1 MFSRLL
7 KLITE
12 EDLEKIAMT
21 KVLLIGVGGVGGFV
35 LEALIRSGFRNITI
49 IDGDVI
55 DASNLNRQIIALQD
69 NLTKS
74 KVLEAKKRAYSIN
87 PNINLEAINNFLTKD
102 NLEEYVNKDY
112 DYIIDACDDIDI
124 KVGLIKLAQENN
136 IKIITCLGTARRLDI
151 SGIQVTKLNKTFN
164 DPLAKKLRYLLKK
177 ENLNLN
183 TLVLFSAALP
193 LKTEQD
199 LGSAIFTPGIAG
211 LTLANYVFLDVINKK
226 Q

>member
-1 MFSRLL
+1 
-7 KLITE
+7 
-12 EDLEKIAMT
+12 MT

-151 SGIQVTKLNKTFN
+151 SGIQVTK
-164 DPLAKKLRYLLKK
+164 
-177 ENLNLN
+177 
-183 TLVLFSAALP
+183 
-193 LKTEQD
+193 
-199 LGSAIFTPGIAG
+199 
-211 LTLANYVFLDVINKK
+211 
-226 Q
+226 